1 MIRHLYIVTSL
12 LPWSVNNIEMKS
24 IVCLLIVFSA
34 THCLAEP
41 ALFHA
46 EYIAQY
52 QGLPI
57 KAKGVR
63 ELTRLGDNHYRLISS
78 ASSIFINIVE
88 STEFDINGSHLQP
101 AKYHYERKGMGKNKQ
116 VSSSFDWQENLVT
129 HKGTTSALTAGTL
142 DKLSYQYKLR
152 LDVAQAIA
160 DSEQNPK
167 LEYTIADEEKRKI
180 YKFRIAGRETLD
192 TPLGELRTI
201 RIDRIRQDTDRQTSL
216 WLALD
221 HDLILVKLKQQEQK
235 KGFELNL
242 QSFSMED

>member
-1 MIRHLYIVTSL
+1 
-12 LPWSVNNIEMKS
+12 MKL
-24 IVCLLIVFSA
+24 ITCLLTALIS
-34 THCLAEP
+34 TLCSAEP
-41 ALFHA
+41 VLFHA
-46 EYIAQY
+46 EYIARY

-78 ASSIFINIVE
+78 ASSIFIKVVE

-116 VSSSFDWQENLVT
+116 VSSFFDWQENLLT
-129 HKGTTSALTAGTL
+129 HKGTTSALSAGTL

-160 DSEQNPK
+160 DGEQNPK

-180 YKFRIAGRETLD
+180 YNFRIAGRETLD
-192 TPLGELRTI
+192 TPLGEMQTI
-201 RIDRIRQDTDRQTSL
+201 RIDRIRQGTDRQTSL

-235 KGFELNL
+235 RGFELNL
-242 QSFSMED
+242 QSFSMDN

>member
-1 MIRHLYIVTSL
+1 
-12 LPWSVNNIEMKS
+12 MKLFT
-24 IVCLLIVFSA
+24 CLLTAFIS
-34 THCLAEP
+34 THCSAEP
-41 ALFHA
+41 VLFHA
-46 EYIAQY
+46 EYIARY

-63 ELTRLGDNHYRLISS
+63 ELTRLGDNRYRFISS
-78 ASSIFINIVE
+78 ATSIFVKVVE
-88 STEFDINGSHLQP
+88 STEFDINGSLLQP

-129 HKGTTSALTAGTL
+129 HKGTTSVLAAGTL
-142 DKLSYQYKLR
+142 DKLSYQYQLR

-160 DSEQNPK
+160 DGEQNPK
-167 LEYTIADEEKRKI
+167 LEYTIADQEKRKI
-180 YKFRIAGRETLD
+180 YNFRIAGRETLD
-192 TPLGELRTI
+192 TPLGELQTI

-235 KGFELNL
+235 RGFELNL
-242 QSFSMED
+242 QNFSIND